1 MTALAVMQLRLRDA
15 LFERGNDGQAL
26 QLASELVH
34 ATPGISA
41 AEHIR
46 IYRRAVLSTLETA
59 LRKIFPIAARL
70 VGTEFFA
77 AMAREFIRATP
88 SRSPDLAEYGQH
100 FGDFIADFPPANG
113 LAYLPDVA
121 RLEWAWQVAFNAA
134 DEPLLDIGRLQN
146 VPPEDYGNI
155 IFQLPASGT
164 VLESDYP
171 VADIWAAN
179 QADQIDVPMVD
190 LKSGGQCLLVW
201 RRGYD
206 VRIDNTGRQAAT
218 LLTAIA
224 AGTDFNQLS
233 AAPEQAGI
241 ESTLPTC
248 IQNGWIGG
256 FTCNQP

>member
-1 MTALAVMQLRLRDA
+1 M
-15 LFERGNDGQAL
+15 
-26 QLASELVH
+26 
-34 ATPGISA
+34 
-41 AEHIR
+41 
-46 IYRRAVLSTLETA
+46 
-59 LRKIFPIAARL
+59 
-70 VGTEFFA
+70 
-77 AMAREFIRATP
+77 
-88 SRSPDLAEYGQH
+88 
-100 FGDFIADFPPANG
+100 
-113 LAYLPDVA
+113 
-121 RLEWAWQVAFNAA
+121 
-134 DEPLLDIGRLQN
+134 LDIGRLQN

-155 IFQLPASGT
+155 IFQLPTSGT